1 MDTLIIDSGVLSKY
15 NASLSEVKE
24 LYIEWLAGF
33 VYKPKPCKDSL
44 LGFLEMLLSAK
55 GNDLD
60 WWRVR
65 LAKDIETANAY
76 NKAVEIH
83 KENGTY
89 EAYMTAIRKENEEL
103 GEKIAEKLYKLLGL

>member
-15 NASLSEVKE
+15 NASLSEVKN

-33 VYKPKPCKDSL
+33 SYKPKPCKDSL
-44 LGFLEMLLSAK
+44 LNFLEMLSRSK
-55 GNDLD
+55 TSDLG
-60 WWRVR
+60 WWKNR

-89 EAYMTAIRKENEEL
+89 EAYMRAIRKESEEL
-103 GEKIAEKLYKLLGL
+103 NQKISEKLYKLFGL